1 MKAAFHTLG
10 CKVNQYETEAM
21 RGQFKN
27 AGFEIAEENDFADVY
42 IINTCTVTNMAD
54 RKSRQYIRRM
64 KKLNPHAVIAVTGC
78 YAQVNADEV
87 ASLAEVD
94 IVAGT
99 GEKNN
104 LVEYVKEY
112 MRSRTCQ
119 RHIMDYDQ
127 LCTYQDKGIICSMES
142 RTRAYIK
149 IQEGCDRF
157 CSYCLIP
164 FARGKVRSRNPKEV
178 IDEAKALVSKG
189 FKEII
194 LTGINT
200 ALYGTEE
207 SFKHI
212 YPGWAA
218 DGGIEPVIKALNEL
232 EGDFRIR
239 LSSLEPA
246 VIDAEYVKSLAK
258 YDRLC
263 HHLHLSAQ
271 SGSDKVLSLMNRPYT
286 AEQYMDIVKVLREQ
300 DPLYGISTDIIA
312 GFPEESDEDF
322 EDSLRLIEEAEFCKV
337 HGFRYSRRKGT
348 AAASMSGQV
357 NSQTKNMRIDKL
369 IEAGERAAEKFF
381 SRSVGDRRI
390 VLFEEKEG
398 ELVTGYTDNYIKVY
412 AAGSDADLNRF
423 REVKL
428 LEVYKDGMKGEI

>member
-104 LVEYVKEY
+104 IVEYVKEY
-112 MRSRTCQ
+112 IRSRTCQ

-212 YPGWAA
+212 YPDWAA